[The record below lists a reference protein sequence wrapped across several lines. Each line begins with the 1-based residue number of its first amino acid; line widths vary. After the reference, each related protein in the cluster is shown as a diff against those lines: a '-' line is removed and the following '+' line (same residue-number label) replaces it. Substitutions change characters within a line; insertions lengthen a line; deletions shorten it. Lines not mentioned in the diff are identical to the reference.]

1 MMILFSLID
10 EYLSLLCDSCEFHSS
25 HLQVFAAAG
34 KNQVKIIDRRHFAD
48 KYDDKMSDIQGTQIP
63 FLFHEDC
70 RERDIPAGKEIK
82 RVSPITES
90 AQIEMQFKSICCREG
105 WELNYIGQRGWAFN
119 GTVNGLV
126 TELRVVCKKMMEG
139 SIFHNLYFAERFLE
153 LLESVI
159 SVTGIKH
166 SYNNADLSSVSSLGQ
181 TYSCKD
187 FNPPLFG
194 GSQVIKVLKSQI
206 KNVASS
212 SIPVLIEGENGTGK
226 EIVARNIHHL
236 GPGRPGSL
244 VIINCMELP
253 PSLLQSELFGHVKGS
268 FTGAMNDRRG
278 LIESAEGGTFFLDE
292 IGEMPLHLQ
301 AALLRVIQEKE
312 IRRVGESQRRVIDV
326 RFVFATNRDLASRV
340 KEGKFREDLYYR
352 IKGVRIHLPP
362 LRKRK
367 EDILL
372 LAKLFLDS
380 ASRKLSR
387 KTPKISTGAARE
399 LLVYNW
405 PGNVRELK
413 NEIERVMALFPDDQL
428 IFPDMFSSSVRNGR
442 LDLSSG
448 LDPEAETLPAAVR
461 RLELMMIEK
470 TLKRFSGN
478 RTRSAAVLGITRQ
491 GLLKKMKRH
500 ALAET
505 VC

>member
-1 MMILFSLID
+1 MILFSLID
-10 EYLSLLCDSCEFHSS
+10 EYLSLLCESCEFHSA
-25 HLQVFAAAG
+25 HLLVFAPAG
-34 KNQVKIIDRRHFAD
+34 EKQIKIIDRTHFAG
-48 KYDDKMSDIQGTQIP
+48 KYKGDRRDISSAQIP

-70 RERDIPAGKEIK
+70 RKRDIDSGIGDERKFSIA
-82 RVSPITES
+82 ES
-90 AQIEMQFKSICCREG
+90 AQIEMQFKSIPCREG
-105 WELNYIGQRGWAFN
+105 WDLSSSGQLEWSFKGA
-119 GTVNGLV
+119 VNGLAA
-126 TELRVVCKKMMEG
+126 ELRVSCNRITGG
-139 SIFHNLYFAERFLE
+139 SIIHSLYLAERFLD

-159 SVTGIKH
+159 SVAGIEHTFDNK
-166 SYNNADLSSVSSLGQ
+166 DLHCASSLEKK
-181 TYSCKD
+181 YSSKN
-187 FNPPLFG
+187 FNPPLYG

-236 GPGRPGSL
+236 RPGRPGPL

-268 FTGAMNDRRG
+268 FTGAMNDRKG

-312 IRRVGESQRRVIDV
+312 IRRVGESQRRVVDV
-326 RFVFATNRDLASRV
+326 RFVFATNRDLADFV
-340 KEGKFREDLYYR
+340 KRGKFREDLYYR

-367 EDILL
+367 EDIIILT
-372 LAKLFLDS
+372 KLFLDS
-380 ASRKLSR
+380 SSRKLSR
-387 KTPKISTGAARE
+387 KVPRISAGAARE
-399 LLVYNW
+399 LLAYDW

-413 NEIERVMALFPDDQL
+413 NEIERVMALYPDIPV
-428 IFPDMFSSSVRNGR
+428 IFPDMFSSAIRNDR
-442 LDLSSG
+442 FDLRGG
-448 LDPEAETLPAAVR
+448 LDPEGETLPEAVR
-461 RLELMMIEK
+461 RLELKMIEK
-470 TLKRFSGN
+470 TLKHFSGN

-491 GLLKKMKRH
+491 GLLKKMKRYE
-500 ALAET
+500 LAET
-505 VC
+505 VF